1 MASHKSNWLALTC
14 HDSWAFFCLHNR
26 TPDARHAPYVTY
38 SKVEKTS
45 DTKAFRALLAMMLT
59 AHGAFEVESK
69 ADIDDNNLS
78 PLEEAQEETEDDPKS
93 QSPNFGAVSTYEPFE
108 DHDSSPTKLPRK
120 HQNDVNTMVDV
131 KVSELPRPPSA
142 LSH

>member
-14 HDSWAFFCLHNR
+14 HDSRAFFRLDNR

-45 DTKAFRALLAMMLT
+45 DTKAFRALLAVMLA

-69 ADIDDNNLS
+69 ADIGDSNLS
-78 PLEEAQEETEDDPKS
+78 PLEEAHEAAEED
-93 QSPNFGAVSTYEPFE
+93 TYRPVE
-108 DHDSSPTKLPRK
+108 DHGSSMPTRFSNPWPGK
-120 HQNDVNTMVDV
+120 H
-131 KVSELPRPPSA
+131 KKR
-142 LSH
+142 